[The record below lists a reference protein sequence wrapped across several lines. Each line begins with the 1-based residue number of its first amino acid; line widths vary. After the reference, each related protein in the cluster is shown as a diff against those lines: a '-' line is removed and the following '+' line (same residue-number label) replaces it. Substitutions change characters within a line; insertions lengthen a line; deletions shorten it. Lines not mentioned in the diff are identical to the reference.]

1 MIKPDAPLPAD
12 QLKLFSDKARKQL
25 RARMRA
31 TRGAVPVAALAARSQ
46 RIVERLLTLPVVQRA
61 TSVALFWPLEQ
72 NREVDLRSLDAELAA
87 RGVARYYPFMD
98 PSLDEQGGAAFTT
111 GFRRVESTNTL
122 VERGR
127 RFLEPPP
134 GTPSAE
140 RGAVD
145 VVLVPALVATPA
157 GDRLGYGAGFYDAT
171 LPDLRPPARAVV
183 VCFSFQLMGEL
194 PLFEHDVRCDGVVT
208 DDAVHDPDGLLAAST

>member
-1 MIKPDAPLPAD
+1 
-12 QLKLFSDKARKQL
+12 
-25 RARMRA
+25 
-31 TRGAVPVAALAARSQ
+31 
-46 RIVERLLTLPVVQRA
+46 
-61 TSVALFWPLEQ
+61 LFWPLEQ
-72 NREVDLRSLDAELAA
+72 NREVDLRPLDAELAA

-98 PSLDEQGGAAFTT
+98 ATSDELGGTSFVT
-111 GFRRVESTNTL
+111 GFRRVEDTSTL

-134 GTPSAE
+134 GTPVAE

-145 VVLVPALVATPA
+145 LIIVPALVATPA

-171 LPDLRPPARAVV
+171 LPDLRPPARALIVAY
-183 VCFSFQLMGEL
+183 SFQLVGEL

-208 DDAVHDPDGLLAAST
+208 DDAVYDPDGSIGAG